1 MRCGGHNHTHTNS
14 CAEPPIA
21 RRHASYN
28 AVYVHRMW
36 YHMVI
41 GDPNSHAA
49 SSRVVYIYRSLGV
62 DPRSAYQ
69 LLNENSQANG
79 WLCVLT
85 GAG

>member
-1 MRCGGHNHTHTNS
+1 MRCGGTITHTNA

-28 AVYVHRMW
+28 AVHVHRMW

-49 SSRVVYIYRSLGV
+49 SSRVICIDRWELIREQHTNY
-62 DPRSAYQ
+62 
-69 LLNENSQANG
+69 
-79 WLCVLT
+79 
-85 GAG
+85 